1 MMKALLT
8 FLRGLIK
15 GVNEIKEETEQL
27 TGVYHV
33 SDNMTQKIKKFEG
46 YMSKAY
52 PDAKGV
58 WTIGYGNTF
67 YADGTPVKP
76 GDTITKGEAEK
87 LFSEVLNDFAG
98 KVADAVRVELNHCQF
113 DALVSFTYNV
123 GIGNLKKSTLLK
135 KVNADP
141 EDETIRNEFNKWI
154 KSGGKTL
161 AGLIKRR
168 KDEADYY
175 FGKTCQ

>member
-1 MMKALLT
+1 MRALIN
-8 FLRGLIK
+8 FLKGLIK
-15 GVNEIKEETEQL
+15 GVVEIKEETEQL
-27 TGVYHV
+27 SGIYHV
-33 SDNMTQKIKKFEG
+33 SDEMTQKIKKFEG
-46 YMSKAY
+46 YMSTAY
-52 PDAKGV
+52 ADAKGV

-76 GDTITKGEAEK
+76 GDTITKSEAEK
-87 LFSEVLNDFAG
+87 LFSEVLGQFASD
-98 KVADAVRVELNHCQF
+98 VADAVKVELNKCQF

-141 EDETIRNEFNKWI
+141 EDESIRTEFNKWN

-161 AGLIKRR
+161 PGLIKRR

-175 FGKTCQ
+175 FGKTCK

>member
-1 MMKALLT
+1 MRALIN
-8 FLRGLIK
+8 FLKGLIK
-15 GVNEIKEETEQL
+15 GVVEIKEETEQL

-33 SDNMTQKIKKFEG
+33 SDEMTQKIKKFEG

-52 PDAKGV
+52 ADAKGV

-76 GDTITKGEAEK
+76 GDTITKSEAEK
-87 LFSEVLNDFAG
+87 LFSEVLGQFASD
-98 KVADAVRVELNHCQF
+98 VADAVRVEVNKCQF

-141 EDETIRNEFNKWI
+141 EDESIRTEFNKWN

-161 AGLIKRR
+161 PGLIKRR

-175 FGKTCQ
+175 FGKTCK

>member
-1 MMKALLT
+1 MRALIN
-8 FLRGLIK
+8 FLKGLIK
-15 GVNEIKEETEQL
+15 GVVEIKEETEQL
-27 TGVYHV
+27 SGIYHV
-33 SDNMTQKIKKFEG
+33 SDEMTQKIKKFEG
-46 YMSKAY
+46 YMSTAY
-52 PDAKGV
+52 ADAKGV

-67 YADGTPVKP
+67 YADGTPVKQ
-76 GDTITKGEAEK
+76 GDKITRAEAEK
-87 LFSEVLNDFAG
+87 LFSEVLGQFASD
-98 KVADAVRVELNHCQF
+98 VADAVKVELNKCQF

-141 EDETIRNEFNKWI
+141 EDESIRTEFNKWN

-161 AGLIKRR
+161 PGLIKRR

-175 FGKTCQ
+175 FGKTCK

>member
-1 MMKALLT
+1 MMKALLS

-15 GVNEIKEETEQL
+15 GVVEIKEETDQL
-27 TGVYHV
+27 SGVYHV
-33 SDNMTQKIKKFEG
+33 SDDMTQKIKKFEG

-67 YADGTPVKP
+67 YTDGTPVKE
-76 GDTITKGEAEK
+76 GDTITKVEAEK
-87 LFSEVLNDFAG
+87 LFSEVLDQFAG
-98 KVADAVRVELNHCQF
+98 DVADAVRVELNKCQF

-123 GIGNLKKSTLLK
+123 GIGNLKRSTLLK

-141 EDETIRNEFNKWI
+141 KDESIRTEFNKWN

-161 AGLIKRR
+161 PGLIKRR

-175 FGKTCQ
+175 FGKTCK

>member
-15 GVNEIKEETEQL
+15 GVVEIKEETEEL
-27 TGVYHV
+27 SGIYHV
-33 SDNMTQKIKKFEG
+33 SDEMTQKIKKFEG

-67 YADGTPVKP
+67 YADGTPVKQ
-76 GDTITKGEAEK
+76 GDTITRAEAEQ
-87 LFSEVLNDFAG
+87 LFSEVLGQFAG
-98 KVADAVRVELNHCQF
+98 NVADVVRVELNKCQF

-141 EDETIRNEFNKWI
+141 EDETIRTEFNKWV
-154 KSGGKTL
+154 KSGGQTL
-161 AGLIKRR
+161 PGLIKRR

-175 FGKTCQ
+175 FGKTCK

>member
-1 MMKALLT
+1 MMKSLLN

-27 TGVYHV
+27 TGIYHV
-33 SDNMTQKIKKFEG
+33 SDEMTQKIKKFEG

-52 PDAKGV
+52 ADAKGV

-67 YADGTPVKP
+67 YTNGTPVKP
-76 GDTITKGEAEK
+76 GDTITKGAAEK
-87 LFSEVLNDFAG
+87 LFSDVLTDFAG

-113 DALVSFTYNV
+113 DALVCFTYNV

-141 EDETIRNEFNKWI
+141 KDETIRVEFNKWI

-175 FGKTCQ
+175 FGKTCK

>member
-1 MMKALLT
+1 MKALLS

-15 GVNEIKEETEQL
+15 GVVEIKEETDQL
-27 TGVYHV
+27 SGVYHV
-33 SDNMTQKIKKFEG
+33 SDDMTQKIKKFEG

-67 YADGTPVKP
+67 YTDGTPVKE
-76 GDTITKGEAEK
+76 GDTITKVEAEK
-87 LFSEVLNDFAG
+87 LFSEVLDQFAG
-98 KVADAVRVELNHCQF
+98 DVADAVRVELNKCQF

-123 GIGNLKKSTLLK
+123 GIGNLKRSTLLK

-141 EDETIRNEFNKWI
+141 KDESIRTEFNKWN

-161 AGLIKRR
+161 PGLIKRR

-175 FGKTCQ
+175 FGKTCK

>member
-1 MMKALLT
+1 MMRALIN
-8 FLRGLIK
+8 FLKGLIK
-15 GVNEIKEETEQL
+15 GVVEIKEETEQL

-33 SDNMTQKIKKFEG
+33 SDEMTQKIKKFEG

-52 PDAKGV
+52 ADAKGV

-76 GDTITKGEAEK
+76 GDTITKSEAEK
-87 LFSEVLNDFAG
+87 LFSEVLGQFASD
-98 KVADAVRVELNHCQF
+98 VADAVRVEVNKCQF

-141 EDETIRNEFNKWI
+141 EDESIRTEFNKWN

-161 AGLIKRR
+161 PGLIKRR

-175 FGKTCQ
+175 FGKTCK

>member
-15 GVNEIKEETEQL
+15 GVVEIKEETEEL
-27 TGVYHV
+27 SGIYHV
-33 SDNMTQKIKKFEG
+33 SDEMTQKIKKFEG

-52 PDAKGV
+52 ADAKGV

-67 YADGTPVKP
+67 YADGTSVKE
-76 GDTITKGEAEK
+76 GDTITKSEAEK
-87 LFSEVLNDFAG
+87 LFSEVLNQFAG
-98 KVADAVRVELNHCQF
+98 DVADAVRVELNKCQF

-123 GIGNLKKSTLLK
+123 GIGNLKRSTLLK

-141 EDETIRNEFNKWI
+141 EDESIRDEFNKWI

-161 AGLIKRR
+161 PGLIKRR

-175 FGKTCQ
+175 FGKTCK

>member
-1 MMKALLT
+1 MMKSLLN

-33 SDNMTQKIKKFEG
+33 SDEMTQKIKKFEG

-67 YADGTPVKP
+67 YADGNPVKP
-76 GDTITKGEAEK
+76 GDTITKGAAEK
-87 LFSEVLNDFAG
+87 LFSDVLNDFAG
-98 KVADAVRVELNHCQF
+98 KVGDAVRVELNHCQF

-135 KVNADP
+135 KVNANP
-141 EDETIRNEFNKWI
+141 EDETIRSEFNKWI

-175 FGKTCQ
+175 FGKTCK

>member
-15 GVNEIKEETEQL
+15 GVHEIKEETEQL
-27 TGVYHV
+27 TGVYSV
-33 SDNMTQKIKKFEG
+33 SDEMTQKIKKFEG

-52 PDAKGV
+52 PDAGGV

-76 GDTITKGEAEK
+76 GETITKAEAEK
-87 LFSEVLNDFAG
+87 LFSDVLNQFAG
-98 KVADAVRVELNHCQF
+98 MVSDVVRVEVNKCQF

-154 KSGGKTL
+154 KADGKTL
-161 AGLIKRR
+161 AGLVKRR

-175 FGKTCQ
+175 FGKTCK

>member
-1 MMKALLT
+1 MRALIN
-8 FLRGLIK
+8 FLKGLIK
-15 GVNEIKEETEQL
+15 GVVEIKEETEQL
-27 TGVYHV
+27 TGTYHV
-33 SDNMTQKIKKFEG
+33 SDEMTQKIKKFEG

-52 PDAKGV
+52 ADAKGV

-67 YADGTPVKP
+67 YADGSPVQP
-76 GDTITKGEAEK
+76 GDTITKSEAEK
-87 LFSEVLNDFAG
+87 LFSEVLSDFAS
-98 KVADAVRVELNHCQF
+98 KVSDAVRVEVNKCQF

-135 KVNADP
+135 KVNVNP
-141 EDETIRNEFNKWI
+141 EDESIRDEFNKWN

-175 FGKTCQ
+175 FGKTCK

>member
-1 MMKALLT
+1 MRALIN
-8 FLRGLIK
+8 FLKGLIK
-15 GVNEIKEETEQL
+15 GVVEIKEETEQL

-33 SDNMTQKIKKFEG
+33 SDEMTQKIKKFEG

-52 PDAKGV
+52 ADAKGV

-76 GDTITKGEAEK
+76 GDTITKSEAEK
-87 LFSEVLNDFAG
+87 LFSEVLNQFATD
-98 KVADAVRVELNHCQF
+98 VADAVRVEINKCQF

-123 GIGNLKKSTLLK
+123 GIGNLKRSTLLK

-141 EDETIRNEFNKWI
+141 EDETIRGEFNKWI

-161 AGLIKRR
+161 TGLVKRR
-168 KDEADYY
+168 KEEADYY
-175 FGKTCQ
+175 FGKTCK